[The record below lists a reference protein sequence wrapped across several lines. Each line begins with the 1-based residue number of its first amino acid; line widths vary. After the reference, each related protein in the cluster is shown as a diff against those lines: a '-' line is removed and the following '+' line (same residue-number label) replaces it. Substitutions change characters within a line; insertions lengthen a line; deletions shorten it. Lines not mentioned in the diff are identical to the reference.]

1 MNNKVL
7 VELIVP
13 VLEESYD
20 VFVPINKKV
29 GNVIGLL
36 SKIVS
41 DMSGGYFVANE
52 KNSLY
57 SGDTG
62 DKYPIDV
69 MIINT
74 DIRNG
79 SKLILMW
86 GELNG

>member
-1 MNNKVL
+1 MELIEKMKNKVL
-7 VELIVP
+7 VELVVP

-20 VFVPINKKV
+20 VFIPINRKI

-41 DMSGGYFVANE
+41 DLSGGYFVANE
-52 KNSLY
+52 KNCLY

-62 DKYPIDV
+62 DKYPMDILV
-69 MIINT
+69 LNT

-79 SKLILMW
+79 SILILM
-86 GELNG
+86 